1 MASIQKRGK
10 KYAVVYTYDDSKGEK
25 KQKWET
31 FITKKEALKR
41 KAAVENEINNGTFIP
56 PSELT
61 VKDFLRDFVE
71 LYGTKRWGLSV
82 YASNNGLISNYI
94 NPLIGDEIVQDI
106 NRRSVDQFIQKLQKT
121 PPIETPYRHA
131 RTDFVT
137 PCTIEKIIKL
147 MRCAFHQAVR
157 WDIIGKN
164 PFEDAILPKREKKVR
179 AIWTA
184 DIIRDALNHCSDG
197 KLYVAINLAFACSMR
212 MGEITGLTW
221 DCVHISDEEIARDDA
236 FVWIEKEL
244 ARVDQ
249 KAINAVGEKDILFV
263 FPRLMGGKSS
273 TRLVLKK
280 PKTESSIRKVWI
292 PRTLAF
298 ILREW
303 KEKQDKLK
311 EFMGDD
317 YIEYNLVLAQETGR
331 PCEDRIIGNQF
342 ERLKKSAGL
351 PNDVFHSLRH
361 SSTTYKLKINKGD
374 VKATQGDTGHAQ
386 SDMVTQV
393 YAHILDEDRKV
404 NAQKFE
410 MAFYANADLR
420 GVEHIL
426 CEQMDYIET
435 FIVKRL
441 ERVVD
446 GEDGGISKEVDWQG
460 GGSFV
465 YCELAKLNQ
474 TIVEEIEAST
484 DDTTLSDIYGRMVK
498 SGFISYKVNPADID
512 AAADDYAAL
521 SLNDKKRF
529 LMEILDKNL
538 LYVNY
543 CDIDDEEFG
552 ISDEDKAFTRSFYR
566 EG

>member
-157 WDIIGKN
+157 WDISGKN

-317 YIEYNLVLAQETGR
+317 YIDYNLVLAQETGR

-351 PNDVFHSLRH
+351 PNVVFHSLRH

-420 GVEHIL
+420 GVEQRLRAESAVAEPDSEIL
-426 CEQMDYIET
+426 LKQLEAKPELMDAFTKKFVEQY
-435 FIVKRL
+435 
-441 ERVVD
+441 
-446 GEDGGISKEVDWQG
+446 GEQIMNQ
-460 GGSFV
+460 
-465 YCELAKLNQ
+465 LAKKL
-474 TIVEEIEAST
+474 IGA
-484 DDTTLSDIYGRMVK
+484 
-498 SGFISYKVNPADID
+498 
-512 AAADDYAAL
+512 
-521 SLNDKKRF
+521 
-529 LMEILDKNL
+529 
-538 LYVNY
+538 
-543 CDIDDEEFG
+543 
-552 ISDEDKAFTRSFYR
+552 
-566 EG
+566 